1 MITTRID
8 ETDRLE
14 EGFRIGFD
22 SAGLR
27 MTPEEF
33 DAIQEGDYDELY
45 RYELID
51 GVLVV
56 NGIPLESQASPN
68 EYLGGLLHVYKSFHP
83 EGSALD
89 ETLQERYIRLPNS
102 RRLADRVIWA
112 GLGRRP
118 NPKLDVPTIAIEF
131 VSASKR
137 NRKRDY
143 ETKRDEYLS
152 LGAVEYWIIDRFQRT
167 LTAYRAMEG
176 APSARIIGEN
186 DVFETDLLP
195 GFELP
200 LDQLL
205 AHADKW
211 NE

>member
-8 ETDRLE
+8 ETNRLE
-14 EGFRIGFD
+14 EGFRVGFD

-33 DAIQEGDYDELY
+33 DAIEEGDYDELY

-68 EYLGGLLHVYKSFHP
+68 EFLGGLLYVYKSFHP
-83 EGSALD
+83 NGSALD
-89 ETLQERYIRLPNS
+89 ETLPERYTRLPNS

-118 NPKLDVPTIAIEF
+118 NPRLDVPAIAVEF
-131 VSASKR
+131 VSAGKR

-152 LGAVEYWIIDRFQRT
+152 VGVIEYWIIDRFQRT
-167 LTAYRAMEG
+167 LTVYRATEG

-186 DVFETDLLP
+186 DAFETDLLP
-195 GFELP
+195 GFQLP

-205 AHADKW
+205 AQADKW
-211 NE
+211 ND